1 MILRASLLVAL
12 TCAAAFAQQPRIDS
26 VSPSQ
31 GPIAGGSVVSVKGA
45 NFGGAIA
52 TLDGVM
58 IAPLSQSDSEV
69 RLQMP
74 QHDNGFAVI
83 SLRNASGSAY
93 SEFLYVPPA
102 LTDLP
107 PGSITTVAGIGTF
120 TRDYGPAKQAN
131 IGPWGLEFD
140 RNGNLY
146 VGDAGNGR
154 VYRIRGDGTI
164 ERFAG
169 GSIGPQTGDGGA
181 SIDAYLVG
189 PRDVAIDGA
198 DNVYLGS
205 DTCRLRRVDRNG
217 VINTIAGGDVC
228 GFSGDGGPASQARI
242 GQPTFLAADADD
254 LFFIDWNAMRI
265 RRVHLAD
272 GSISTFAG
280 NGTRGFS
287 GDGGAA
293 ASASFDLANNDL
305 GGLALDSRG
314 NVYLADDGNERIR
327 RIDRVTGIIT
337 TFYKPTPGTKDSVG
351 GIRSLAFDRDGNLY
365 YGGSG
370 RIVKLNAG
378 GAFITSYGNGTY
390 ALPVD
395 GAPAAT
401 SGLGHVIGIAI
412 DAAGNILY
420 SDDAINRVRR
430 IDAATG
436 LLDTVAGI
444 GPSVIGEN
452 GSALATTINFLTDI
466 TFDGDGNLLVTETLR
481 LRKLDRSGNLLTIGG
496 TGSFIGRAA
505 PAPMNESV
513 IAPASVDVTADGGI
527 DMADLSVIDHVD
539 ASGTLRWIAG
549 RSGVC
554 GLGGDAGPATQAT
567 LCQAWDA
574 TRDRY
579 GNLFIADSNNNR
591 IRRVD
596 AQSGI
601 ITTVAGS
608 GAVNGNEGYNHG
620 TSCGD
625 GGPAIDACLNTPYG
639 VAFDS
644 EGNMFIAEGSKIRK
658 VDAAGTIS
666 TFADGLHV
674 TKLIIDANDL
684 LYAGRFTTLERYD
697 RNGARTILAGS
708 ETQNGF
714 SGDGGPALNAKV
726 GIASQASGIA
736 IDREGNLFFVDGHRV
751 RAVRYG
757 AVLAPANA
765 TVSASADGSTIH
777 ATVLDSSGRPAASV
791 RIDFVAPS
799 SGPSCAL
806 SSPFA
811 ITDANGDAAVTCT
824 PNCLPGL
831 YSVVAQPLTAL
842 SKATISFVNESIP
855 CRRRSVR
862 H

>member
-1 MILRASLLVAL
+1 MAFLG
-12 TCAAAFAQQPRIDS
+12 AAALAQQPRIDS
-26 VSPSQ
+26 VSPTQ
-31 GPIAGGSVVSVKGA
+31 GAIAGGAIVSVRGA
-45 NFGGAIA
+45 NFNGATVA
-52 TLDGVM
+52 LDGAAITPV
-58 IAPLSQSDSEV
+58 SHSDSEV

-74 QHDNGFAVI
+74 PHDNGFAVI

-93 SEFLYVPPA
+93 GEFLYVPPA
-102 LTDLP
+102 LADLP
-107 PGSITTVAGIGTF
+107 AGFITTVAGMGVF
-120 TRDYGPAKQAN
+120 NRDYGPAKQAN
-131 IGPWGLEFD
+131 IGPWGLKLD

-146 VGDAGNGR
+146 IGGAGAGR
-154 VYRIRGDGTI
+154 VYRVRGDGTI

-169 GSIGPQTGDGGA
+169 GSVGPQTGDGGA
-181 SIDAYLVG
+181 AVDAYLVG

-217 VINTIAGGDVC
+217 MITTIAGGDVC

-265 RRVHLAD
+265 RRIHFSD

-287 GDGGAA
+287 GDGNAA
-293 ASASFDLANNDL
+293 TSASFDLANNDL
-305 GGLALDSRG
+305 GGLALDATR
-314 NVYLADDGNERIR
+314 NVYLADDGNGRIR

-337 TFYKPTPGTKDSVG
+337 TFYKPTPGTNDSVG

-370 RIVKLNAG
+370 RIGKLSAS

-401 SGLGHVIGIAI
+401 SGLGHVVGMAI

-436 LLDTVAGI
+436 LLDTIAGI
-444 GPSVIGEN
+444 GPAVIGEN

-466 TFDGDGNLLVTETLR
+466 TFDHDGNLLVGETLR
-481 LRKLDRSGNLLTIGG
+481 LRELDRNGNLLTIGG
-496 TGSFIGRAA
+496 TGSFIGRFA
-505 PAPMNESV
+505 PAPLNEVV
-513 IAPASVDVTADGGI
+513 IAPAGVEVTSDGGI
-527 DMADLSVIDHVD
+527 DMADLSLIDHVD

-554 GLGGDAGPATQAT
+554 GFSGDNGPATAAE
-567 LCQAWDA
+567 LCQAWDIA
-574 TRDRY
+574 RDRA
-579 GNLFIADSNNNR
+579 GNLFIADTNNNR

-608 GAVNGNEGYNHG
+608 GPVNGHEGYNHG

-625 GGPAIDACLNTPYG
+625 GGPAINACLNTPYG
-639 VAFDS
+639 MAFDS
-644 EGNMFIAEGSKIRK
+644 AGNMFIAEGSKIRK
-658 VDAAGTIS
+658 VDAAGNIS

-674 TKLIIDANDL
+674 TKLIVDANDL
-684 LYAGRFTTLERYD
+684 LYAGRFTSLERYD
-697 RNGARTILAGS
+697 RNGVRTILAG
-708 ETQNGF
+708 TLDPGF
-714 SGDGGPALNAKV
+714 SGDGGPALSAKV
-726 GIASQASGIA
+726 GIASQAAGIA
-736 IDREGNLFFVDGHRV
+736 IDRDGNLFFADGHRV

-765 TVSASADGSTIH
+765 SIQTAAASGSTIR
-777 ATVLDSSGRPAASV
+777 ATVRDGNGTPAPSVRVDFSAPAAG
-791 RIDFVAPS
+791 A
-799 SGPSCAL
+799 SCTL
-806 SSPFA
+806 SSSFA
-811 ITDANGDAAVTCT
+811 ITDANGVASVTCT
-824 PNCLPGL
+824 PNCVAGT
-831 YSVVAQPLTAL
+831 YSVTARPLTA
-842 SKATISFVNESIP
+842 SASSSVTITNSAGP
-855 CRRRSVR
+855 CRRRAVR